1 MAKSSMQA
9 SICRKT
15 PAPGRTGGRGRH
27 NGLQSLGSD
36 LFRQARNHAFDGER
50 WNSERE
56 ETEEM
61 KQEKRAVRCSMPAR
75 IVADI
80 RDLPFAGISVS
91 KGQNFFKSGSEDL
104 KTRLELK

>member
-1 MAKSSMQA
+1 
-9 SICRKT
+9 
-15 PAPGRTGGRGRH
+15 
-27 NGLQSLGSD
+27 
-36 LFRQARNHAFDGER
+36 
-50 WNSERE
+50 
-56 ETEEM
+56 
-61 KQEKRAVRCSMPAR
+61 MPAR